1 MFFFGRKKLYEIEA
15 KIDRLSQI
23 LEKHMQDICD
33 NEKNGQQL
41 LAELIIEKTETI
53 ANEDKRRIEEVEMQ
67 LQIIEA
73 KIADLVDRNIDAIK
87 NLARTQKM
95 HDKSQ
100 KDMFNDINKIIGK
113 EQVIEKENI
122 EKLDLIENEIR
133 MLLVNSVMDQLDRK
147 ESEGVSF

>member
-100 KDMFNDINKIIGK
+100 KDMFNDINKIIGE

>member
-33 NEKNGQQL
+33 DEKNGQQL

-100 KDMFNDINKIIGK
+100 KDMFNDINKIIGE

-147 ESEGVSF
+147 ESEGGSF

>member
-1 MFFFGRKKLYEIEA
+1 MLFFGRKKLYEMEA
-15 KIDRLSQI
+15 KIDRLSLI

-41 LAELIIEKTETI
+41 LAELIIEKTETM
-53 ANEDKRRIEEVEMQ
+53 ANEDKRRIEEIEMQ

-87 NLARTQKM
+87 NLAQTQKI

-100 KDMFNDINKIIGK
+100 KDMFNDINKIIGE

>member
-1 MFFFGRKKLYEIEA
+1 MEA
-15 KIDRLSQI
+15 KIDRLSLI

-41 LAELIIEKTETI
+41 LAELIIEKTETM
-53 ANEDKRRIEEVEMQ
+53 ANEDKRRIEEIEMQ

-87 NLARTQKM
+87 NLAQTQKI

-100 KDMFNDINKIIGK
+100 KDMFNDINKIIGE

>member
-1 MFFFGRKKLYEIEA
+1 M
-15 KIDRLSQI
+15 
-23 LEKHMQDICD
+23 
-33 NEKNGQQL
+33 
-41 LAELIIEKTETI
+41 
-53 ANEDKRRIEEVEMQ
+53 ANEYKRRIEEIEMQ
-67 LQIIEA
+67 IQIIEA

-87 NLARTQKM
+87 NLAQTQKI

-100 KDMFNDINKIIGK
+100 KDMFNDINKIIGE

>member
-15 KIDRLSQI
+15 KIDRLSLI

-41 LAELIIEKTETI
+41 LAELIIEKTETM
-53 ANEDKRRIEEVEMQ
+53 ANEDKRRIEEIEMQ

-73 KIADLVDRNIDAIK
+73 KIADLIDRNIDAIK
-87 NLARTQKM
+87 NLAQTQKI

-100 KDMFNDINKIIGK
+100 KDMFNDINKIIGE

>member
-1 MFFFGRKKLYEIEA
+1 MLFFGRKKLYEMEA
-15 KIDRLSQI
+15 KIDRLSLI

-41 LAELIIEKTETI
+41 LAELIIEKTETM
-53 ANEDKRRIEEVEMQ
+53 ANEDKRRIEEIEMQ

-87 NLARTQKM
+87 NLAQTQKI

-100 KDMFNDINKIIGK
+100 KDMFNDINKIIG
-113 EQVIEKENI
+113 EEKENI

>member
-1 MFFFGRKKLYEIEA
+1 MEA
-15 KIDRLSQI
+15 KIDRLSLI

-41 LAELIIEKTETI
+41 LAELIIEKTETM
-53 ANEDKRRIEEVEMQ
+53 ANEDKRRIEEIEMQ

-73 KIADLVDRNIDAIK
+73 KIADLADRNIDAIK
-87 NLARTQKM
+87 NLAQTQKI

-100 KDMFNDINKIIGK
+100 KDMFNDINKIIGE